1 MNRISIYKITDL
13 DDSDSDAMYYT
24 LKGLREQVLNEWYD
38 EWGERLNEKW
48 EGEQDYTKEQI
59 KESDEDLFG
68 YMDSW
73 NYNVESILEITEDD
87 FPKS

>member
-38 EWGERLNEKW
+38 VWNEKW

-73 NYNVESILEITEDD
+73 NYNVETILEITEDD

>member
-1 MNRISIYKITDL
+1 MKIDILKITDL
-13 DDSDSDAMYYT
+13 DDVDSDAMYYT
-24 LKGLREQVLNEWYD
+24 IKGLREQVLNEWYD

-73 NYNVESILEITEDD
+73 NYNVETILTITENDL
-87 FPKS
+87 P

>member
-24 LKGLREQVLNEWYD
+24 LKGLREQILNEWY
-38 EWGERLNEKW
+38 EVW
-48 EGEQDYTKEQI
+48 ENMPIEETKEKI
-59 KESDEDLFG
+59 RTDDEFMFDWLSGWG
-68 YMDSW
+68 YD
-73 NYNVESILEITEDD
+73 VETILEITEDD

>member
-73 NYNVESILEITEDD
+73 NYNVETILEITEDD

>member
-13 DDSDSDAMYYT
+13 DDSDSDEMYYT

-38 EWGERLNEKW
+38 IW
-48 EGEQDYTKEQI
+48 EEIHAPHEQDYTKEQI

-73 NYNVESILEITEDD
+73 NYNVETILEITEDD

>member
-13 DDSDSDAMYYT
+13 DDSNSDAMYYT
-24 LKGLREQVLNEWYD
+24 IKGLREQVLNEWYD
-38 EWGERLNEKW
+38 IWGERKEDS
-48 EGEQDYTKEQI
+48 QDYTKEQI

-73 NYNVESILEITEDD
+73 NYNVETILEITEDD

>member
-13 DDSDSDAMYYT
+13 DDRNSDDQYFT

-38 EWGERLNEKW
+38 IWGERKEDP
-48 EGEQDYTKEQI
+48 QDYTKEQI

-73 NYNVESILEITEDD
+73 NYNVETILEITEDD

>member
-13 DDSDSDAMYYT
+13 DDSDSDTMYYT

-38 EWGERLNEKW
+38 EWNEKW
-48 EGEQDYTKEQI
+48 EGDQEYTKEQI
-59 KESDEDLFG
+59 KESDEDLFN

-73 NYNVESILEITEDD
+73 NYNVETILEIMEDD

>member
-1 MNRISIYKITDL
+1 
-13 DDSDSDAMYYT
+13 
-24 LKGLREQVLNEWYD
+24 VLNEWYD
-38 EWGERLNEKW
+38 EWGERWNEKW

-73 NYNVESILEITEDD
+73 NYNVETILTITENDL
-87 FPKS
+87 

>member
-13 DDSDSDAMYYT
+13 DDSGSDAMYYT
-24 LKGLREQVLNEWYD
+24 LKGLREQVLNEWYN
-38 EWGERLNEKW
+38 EWGETWNEKW
-48 EGEQDYTKEQI
+48 EGDQEFTKEQI
-59 KESDEDLFG
+59 KENDEDLFN
-68 YMDSW
+68 YMNSW

>member
-13 DDSDSDAMYYT
+13 DDRNSDDQYFT

>member
-13 DDSDSDAMYYT
+13 DDSNADVMYYT
-24 LKGLREQVLNEWYD
+24 LKGLRDQVLNEWYD
-38 EWGERLNEKW
+38 IWGGNHQPH
-48 EGEQDYTKEQI
+48 EQDYTKEQI
-59 KESDEDLFG
+59 KESDEDLFN

-73 NYNVESILEITEDD
+73 NYNVETILEITEDD

>member
-24 LKGLREQVLNEWYD
+24 LKGLREQILNEWY
-38 EWGERLNEKW
+38 EVW
-48 EGEQDYTKEQI
+48 ENMPIEETKEKI
-59 KESDEDLFG
+59 RTDDEFMFDWLNGWG
-68 YMDSW
+68 YD
-73 NYNVESILEITEDD
+73 VETILEITEDD

>member
-38 EWGERLNEKW
+38 EW

-73 NYNVESILEITEDD
+73 NYNVETILEITEDD

>member
-1 MNRISIYKITDL
+1 M
-13 DDSDSDAMYYT
+13 DDSDSDVMYYT

-38 EWGERLNEKW
+38 EGGERWNEKW

>member
-13 DDSDSDAMYYT
+13 DDSNSDAMYYT
-24 LKGLREQVLNEWYD
+24 IKGLREQVLNEWYD
-38 EWGERLNEKW
+38 IWGERKEDP
-48 EGEQDYTKEQI
+48 QDYTKEQI

-73 NYNVESILEITEDD
+73 NYNVETILEITEDD

>member
-13 DDSDSDAMYYT
+13 DDSDSDVMYYT

-38 EWGERLNEKW
+38 EWGERWNEKW

>member
-1 MNRISIYKITDL
+1 M
-13 DDSDSDAMYYT
+13 DDVDSDAIYYT

-38 EWGERLNEKW
+38 EWGEHHKPH
-48 EGEQDYTKEQI
+48 EQDYTKKQI

-73 NYNVESILEITEDD
+73 NYNVETILEITEDD
-87 FPKS
+87 FPKC